1 MKVATLS
8 PVARPRLRDV
18 AEKADVS
25 IGTVSRVLNGKADV
39 AEELA
44 ERVLLAARSLG
55 YTRRALAVQPVAQTL
70 RQASNDTA
78 MIGYL
83 VDAPS
88 LARVTAD
95 PFLQHFLAGIE
106 DGVNRNNGHLL
117 FATCGEEVA
126 RGAIPAMIAENRVQG
141 VILKPSSATPDA
153 WIRKLNELVPVV
165 MLMNSSEDRS
175 ISSVMCDNYAATY
188 QILRYLRE
196 LGHRRIAFLSVDD
209 LGQSPSVL
217 HSERM
222 DAYRKYAGSLGCVE
236 NPAYLQTP
244 TRDHARETLA
254 EVIETG
260 LKNLL
265 AIRKAERP
273 TAVVCATDSY
283 AFALLALA
291 GRHGIGVPGDLSVVG
306 YMNTDTCE
314 HSAPPLTSVSL
325 SGDEVGRVAV
335 NLLYERL
342 QNPSMMVRH
351 VSVGTRLVERL
362 SCAPAPDS

>member
-1 MKVATLS
+1 MKMKADS
-8 PVARPRLRDV
+8 FIPAAKPRLRDV

-39 AEELA
+39 AEDLA

-55 YTRRALAVQPVAQTL
+55 YTRRAPAAQATV
-70 RQASNDTA
+70 QASNDVA
-78 MIGYL
+78 VIGYL
-83 VDAPS
+83 VDSPN

-95 PFLQHFLAGIE
+95 PFLQHFLIGIE

-117 FATCGEEVA
+117 FATCGEEAA
-126 RGAIPAMIAENRVQG
+126 RGAIPAMVAENRVQG
-141 VILKPSSATPDA
+141 VILKPSPTTSDT
-153 WIRKLNELVPVV
+153 WIRKLNELVPVI

-175 ISSVMCDNYAATY
+175 IFSVMCDNYAATY

-209 LGQSPSVL
+209 LGQAPSVL
-217 HSERM
+217 HFERM

-236 NPAYLQTP
+236 DPAYIQVP
-244 TRDHARETLA
+244 TRDHGRETLS
-254 EVIETG
+254 EVIEKG

-265 AIRKAERP
+265 ALGKGERP
-273 TAVVCATDSY
+273 TAVVCATDTY

-291 GRHGIGVPGDLSVVG
+291 GRYGIEVPRDLSVVG
-306 YMNTDTCE
+306 YMNIDTCE
-314 HSAPPLTSVSL
+314 HSVPPLTSVSL